1 MATRSLIS
9 FLSQAMPQGHSSSAA
24 VKHGCI
30 APVPE
35 DQPCC
40 PIPGGGVER
49 PRALHILHGG
59 TEGFAPLW
67 RNQGCC
73 WQKEELVLW
82 TCSTNQANPPRV
94 TARRLTGA
102 QLWEGRQ
109 RDRRGSFVGF
119 GKRQPLHSPL
129 WSCRLLHCFLPLSLQ
144 QVARHKP
151 PRHSGPSHPLP
162 TAHHHLLTTTQH
174 SPAPVPCPLWLHS
187 PLCHFIPSVIT
198 PPPLAPRSLLL
209 ACKGDRW
216 EGKGF
221 PSSVQKCSSVSKDKA
236 CPLCNPPAA
245 AATKAGRGGGPGAW
259 GALCDPKGKTL
270 RKEQNKYPLL
280 PPLLNKRGQN

>member
-1 MATRSLIS
+1 M
-9 FLSQAMPQGHSSSAA
+9 LSHPWR
-24 VKHGCI
+24 GCG
-30 APVPE
+30 E
-35 DQPCC
+35 
-40 PIPGGGVER
+40 
-49 PRALHILHGG
+49 
-59 TEGFAPLW
+59 TKGFAQPLW
-67 RNQGCC
+67 RNQGFC
-73 WQKEELVLW
+73 WQKKRAGLW

-94 TARRLTGA
+94 MARRLTGA
-102 QLWEGRQ
+102 QLREGNKGTGEVSLL
-109 RDRRGSFVGF
+109 DLGRGSHCALLCGVAASCFAFFSSPFNRLLGTSLP
-119 GKRQPLHSPL
+119 GIQGHPTAPPHGPPPSAQHSLHSPA
-129 WSCRLLHCFLPLSLQ
+129 LSPG
-144 QVARHKP
+144 P
-151 PRHSGPSHPLP
+151 P
-162 TAHHHLLTTTQH
+162 
-174 SPAPVPCPLWLHS
+174 WLHS

-209 ACKGDRW
+209 ARKGERW